1 MKTLKRTTSVTLL
14 ASTLGVLGASPA
26 LHAEDWTFS
35 VRGGAASMPRYSGSD
50 ERSVTP
56 ILGAEIVSPYGF
68 FLNTEQGLGWGNEW
82 GGLSFSTWVGASDER
97 RDKNHLGQ
105 GSKRLK
111 GMGEIKSRA
120 QFGAHLGYDLG
131 PFELGATVTH
141 AQKKNDNRD
150 TGSAYSLLQLS
161 IASTLYEGRLGSLDA
176 SLSSLFGNAD
186 YMQTWYGVSNTQAA
200 NSRFSAYRAKGGLV
214 SSGGDLTWS
223 LPLNEQTKLSTQL
236 SMQYLSK
243 EAGNSPIVDRRLQT
257 VLGTQIEYSF

>member
-1 MKTLKRTTSVTLL
+1 M
-14 ASTLGVLGASPA
+14 
-26 LHAEDWTFS
+26 
-35 VRGGAASMPRYSGSD
+35 
-50 ERSVTP
+50 
-56 ILGAEIVSPYGF
+56 
-68 FLNTEQGLGWGNEW
+68 
-82 GGLSFSTWVGASDER
+82 
-97 RDKNHLGQ
+97 
-105 GSKRLK
+105 
-111 GMGEIKSRA
+111 
-120 QFGAHLGYDLG
+120 
-131 PFELGATVTH
+131 TH